1 MMEKCALI
9 ISANESYQKGE
20 KDLETFT
27 GIPVSHSTLQRLVKS
42 QEFELPTSKQGVQEI
57 TLDGG
62 KVRLRNE
69 NKGEPCYWKDY
80 KALCLDNVYCGAFFQ
95 NNQDLIDWS
104 NSQKLLHPMYCIGD
118 GHPGIWNLFQEIGV
132 TEQRQEILDWYH
144 LKENLYKA
152 GGSVKRLKQAENL
165 LWSGQVNEV
174 INLFKELKRK
184 GFKTFCNYLEF
195 HRNRIVNYRYY
206 KEESLSSIGSGT
218 VESTIKRIGLRVK
231 LSGAQWNIESV
242 SSILSLRCAYLNG
255 QLST

>member
-27 GIPVSHSTLQRLVKS
+27 GIRVAHSTLQRMVKR
-42 QEFELPTSKQGVQEI
+42 QDFELPTSQQGVQEI

-69 NKGEPCYWKDY
+69 KKGEACYWKDY

-104 NSQKLLHPMYCIGD
+104 NSQKLLHPIYCIGD
-118 GHPGIWNLFQEIGV
+118 GHPGIWNLFQEIGGP
-132 TEQRQEILDWYH
+132 EQRQEILDWYH

-152 GGSVKRLKQAENL
+152 GGSR
-165 LWSGQVNEV
+165 
-174 INLFKELKRK
+174 
-184 GFKTFCNYLEF
+184 
-195 HRNRIVNYRYY
+195 
-206 KEESLSSIGSGT
+206 
-218 VESTIKRIGLRVK
+218 STIKASR
-231 LSGAQWNIESV
+231 NSV
-242 SSILSLRCAYLNG
+242 VVRSS
-255 QLST
+255 Q